1 MIITNSL
8 FFIFHSLIQLLAGR
22 AVYVHLQ
29 KHKMVLEFFVF
40 ELWSKAI
47 NYKILFFIII
57 RKLNYVLG
65 GK

>member
-22 AVYVHLQ
+22 AVYARLL
-29 KHKMVLEFFVF
+29 KRKLDLEFFVF

-57 RKLNYVLG
+57 RKLNYILG